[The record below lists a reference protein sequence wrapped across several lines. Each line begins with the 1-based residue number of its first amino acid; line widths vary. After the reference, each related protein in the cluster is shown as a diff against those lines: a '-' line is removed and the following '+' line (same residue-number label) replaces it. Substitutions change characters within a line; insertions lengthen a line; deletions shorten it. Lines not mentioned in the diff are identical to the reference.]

1 MRNNQKW
8 SRSFGKHGLQ
18 KAGRACF
25 LVALMVMLF
34 CSASAQ
40 RDNASR
46 QQAKQTYVKTFR
58 NTSNQ
63 FLLNAVGKVIIKE
76 NKTDKIR
83 CVVKVTAYGK
93 TEGKATECLRLIS
106 VNSKQQQGIPVLE
119 VKVNNGLYLK
129 KQYDIVTEVY
139 LPSTVTLQHN
149 DNPNFM
155 EILNR
160 LVEKILPY

>member
-1 MRNNQKW
+1 MTINPNW
-8 SRSFGKHGLQ
+8 SRNTGGHSLLEAGK
-18 KAGRACF
+18 AYF
-25 LVALMVMLF
+25 LLTLIVLLF
-34 CSASAQ
+34 CGASAQ
-40 RDNASR
+40 RDKVSYH
-46 QQAKQTYVKTFR
+46 QAKQTYEKTFQ

-63 FLLNAVGKVIIKE
+63 FLLNAVGNVILKE
-76 NKTDKIR
+76 SKTDKIR

-93 TEGKATECLRLIS
+93 TEEQAAERLRQIS
-106 VNSKQQQGIPVLE
+106 VGSKQQKGTPVLE

-160 LVEKILPY
+160 LVQKITPY